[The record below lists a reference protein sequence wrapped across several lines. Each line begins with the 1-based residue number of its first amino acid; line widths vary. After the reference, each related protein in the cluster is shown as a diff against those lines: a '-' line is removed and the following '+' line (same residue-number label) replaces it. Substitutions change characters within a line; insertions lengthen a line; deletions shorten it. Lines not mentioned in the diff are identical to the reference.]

1 MRRLSEMKRYVGYL
15 YLAPAI
21 ILLGVFVFY
30 PLIYTIYLSFFD
42 WNMVAPTKEFVGFA

>member
-1 MRRLSEMKRYVGYL
+1 MKRYVGYL

-30 PLIYTIYLSFFD
+30 PLIYTIYLSFLTGI
-42 WNMVAPTKEFVGFA
+42 WWPPLKNLLALPTM